1 MGEEGHLEA
10 FDPQLVGRLER
21 NLVHPVV
28 AIEVRTSVRPVAVEG
43 KRAAQTDIHRP
54 VLVAEDAV
62 LGIEEGRIAVVALQ
76 IQVAARKDRRPAHAQ
91 RHLEKRI
98 EVVGH
103 AQVEKVAGR
112 ILVVVEDVLAVGQV
126 GRVVVD
132 VPHGDR
138 EAGNGIRGVV
148 VELLVVAREVR
159 AAPQS
164 DLEAVV
170 EEADIEIGGEHA
182 SVGDLQSAPEVH
194 VLQGTAEV
202 DLLSVGCAADQQC
215 NRRSNQDFQSFH
227 GHKGQQ

>member
-1 MGEEGHLEA
+1 M
-10 FDPQLVGRLER
+10 
-21 NLVHPVV
+21 
-28 AIEVRTSVRPVAVEG
+28 
-43 KRAAQTDIHRP
+43 
-54 VLVAEDAV
+54 
-62 LGIEEGRIAVVALQ
+62 Q

-164 DLEAVV
+164 VV

-202 DLLSVGCAADQQC
+202 DLLSVGCAADQQR
-215 NRRSNQDFQSFH
+215 NRRSNQDFQPFH
-227 GHKGQQ
+227 GRRGQQ